1 MDPPEQGL
9 PAAPATTVGGN
20 RPAAPAA
27 IAASTPPVRPS
38 ATKRHKKNAQEV
50 CVDTEIMKYLNN
62 KNTQEDAGDDEDA
75 MFIRSLAKSCQ
86 KLTTRTRSILKMRMY
101 SLMHEA
107 EMRLKAS
114 RM

>member
-1 MDPPEQGL
+1 MGPPEQGL
-9 PAAPATTVGGN
+9 PAAAPAT
-20 RPAAPAA
+20 
-27 IAASTPPVRPS
+27 PVAPS
-38 ATKRHKKNAQEV
+38 AKRRKKDAEV
-50 CVDTEIMKYLNN
+50 CVDTGIMKYLNN

-86 KLTTRTRSILKMRMY
+86 KLTMRTRSILKMRMY